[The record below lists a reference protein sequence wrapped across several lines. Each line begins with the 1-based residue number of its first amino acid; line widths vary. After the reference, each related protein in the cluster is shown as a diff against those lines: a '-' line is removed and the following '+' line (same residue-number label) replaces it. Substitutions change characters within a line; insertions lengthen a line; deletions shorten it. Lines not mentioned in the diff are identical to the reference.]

1 MYDKTPHWLSSPNGI
16 MRFARHHP
24 PLSREEEK
32 EMIANART
40 SKSARHALF
49 LDNLRHV
56 TSLVVKYRHYDI
68 ETEDLLQAGIEGLL
82 IGIEKIDPNYDN
94 RACSFVVHRVLE
106 SMHREIRKN
115 NYHLKSPDTTW
126 MRKLF
131 YSLKTAKNR
140 VISERQRW
148 LNIEQAALIAKAND
162 ATVAQ
167 VFAAERFMFPEL
179 IELDALGDDDNEGNP
194 YPLARDGGD
203 VETVMINISE
213 KEEAARI
220 VEGALAK
227 LTDKQRLVVQKRCLL
242 EEPVIL
248 EDISAEMGVTKQRV
262 QQIEVIGKNKIKA
275 MLEGVYEVQ

>member
-40 SKSARHALF
+40 SKSARQALF

-94 RACSFVVHRVLE
+94 RACSFVVHRVVE

-131 YSLKTAKNR
+131 YSFKNAKTR

-148 LNIEQAALIAKAND
+148 LTVEQAALIAQDND
-162 ATVAQ
+162 ATVEQ
-167 VFAAERFMFPEL
+167 VFVAERFMDPDL
-179 IELDALGDDDNEGNP
+179 IEIDAPVDDDKGEKP
-194 YPLARDGGD
+194 YPLTRDSDD
-203 VETVMINISE
+203 VEAVMIGISE

-248 EDISAEMGVTKQRV
+248 EEISAEMGVTKQRV
-262 QQIEVIGKNKIKA
+262 QQIEVIGRNKIKA
-275 MLEGVYEVQ
+275 AIESAHEV